1 MNGWEPGKTINFC
14 GIESSPS
21 QPFSP
26 RVFLPDCQM
35 RETGRIIN
43 WGGSKAHPLSF
54 MQIELLLKCIQILKK
69 KKKKLDLNSHL
80 VISDD
85 DVNNKYQNEK
95 IP

>member
-1 MNGWEPGKTINFC
+1 MNGWERGKTINFC
-14 GIESSPS
+14 GIESSPP
-21 QPFSP
+21 QPLSP

-54 MQIELLLKCIQILKK
+54 MKIELLLKCIQILKK
-69 KKKKLDLNSHL
+69 RKILHLNSHL
-80 VISDD
+80 VISDG
-85 DVNNKYQNEK
+85 DVKNKYQNEK